1 MALAQAFSKN
11 ALSLAVAQTS
21 YKQNVV
27 AVNTLINSVL
37 SSNLPTLNQ
46 TPPDWDQFVS
56 EYEKANSQSL
66 DWVNNVMARLLDV
79 PDNVRNYNDSITQTL
94 ANAKMQAEALAKN
107 PDDKGALAALNADLT
122 NLSSQLGLIVTF
134 ISGALTSLQ
143 NFKDV
148 LPSIATELQTIA
160 DDSTKA
166 AKADQ
171 AQIDKLNKDIDNLH
185 DEIKSLTNAL
195 IGLGIADGVAITLG
209 VVATIAAFPVGALT
223 WLVLG
228 PAIAVATTYIV
239 LDAEKIKADKA
250 LIEQDE
256 KEIKGLTAD
265 VSTLHI
271 LSKNFAAMSS
281 QTVAI
286 EDNLQAILAE
296 WQTLESDV
304 NDAVTDIRTAVADTS
319 SADFNGVVS
328 ELADAAT
335 EWEAAYKQAGA
346 LHLDLNVN
354 NATLQVGM
362 SEDEIKAAT
371 GAAQTTGIIEY
382 FNQVQN
388 QRSVKAA

>member
-79 PDNVRNYNDSITQTL
+79 PDNVRNYNDSITQPL

-362 SEDEIKAAT
+362 SEDEIKTAT
-371 GAAQTTGIIEY
+371 AAAQTTGIIEY